1 MIYTEHEFTTP
12 ALEKRR
18 VVLSC
23 IVKYL
28 TTNGVTDDEFF
39 SVVEDSRNAPTEKCS
54 TLIAVERQS
63 FQSDFNT
70 TLNACFMKNVS
81 KTDDHHLTKLQHCQ
95 TCIRQKLDETNDY
108 ELKRL
113 HIAAVNQTIVHFKI
127 WQYFTMAPKIQQL
140 LDESREL
147 EMDAFKD
154 CKKDKLCD
162 KKIKS
167 CIL

>member
-1 MIYTEHEFTTP
+1 M
-12 ALEKRR
+12 
-18 VVLSC
+18 LSC

-28 TTNGVTDDEFF
+28 TANGVTDDEFF
-39 SVVEDSRNAPTEKCS
+39 NVVEDSRKTPTAKCS
-54 TLIAVERQS
+54 KLIAVERQS
-63 FQSDFNT
+63 FRSDFNT
-70 TLNACFMKNVS
+70 TLNSCLKKIVS
-81 KTDDHHLTKLQHCQ
+81 KNDDHHLTKSQHCQ
-95 TCIRQKLDETNDY
+95 TCIRHKLDETSDY

-113 HIAAVNQTIVHFKI
+113 HIAAVNQTIVQFKV
-127 WQYFTMAPKIQQL
+127 WQYFTMAPKILQL